1 MRFKVGDRVRYI
13 SDKGAVPKGACGT
26 IRKIEK
32 DDVYHVPYVV
42 RLDNKVRKGY
52 CYYAAERNL
61 EAALEDINETEEKGK
76 MNIEAIQTFATRAK
90 TLRKER
96 GLSQTELAANKM
108 NIKLNP
114 DSVRRAV
121 MQEEARKIAH
131 EAVVDQI
138 DDKARSYDTA
148 IAYVLHTEFGF
159 GEQRIRRF
167 LRAVVDAHVYTR
179 ERYGTRY
186 QDGAYYQ
193 LLRRDGIDMTKIEDE
208 LDEHAKERGAISE

>member
-1 MRFKVGDRVRYI
+1 
-13 SDKGAVPKGACGT
+13 
-26 IRKIEK
+26 
-32 DDVYHVPYVV
+32 
-42 RLDNKVRKGY
+42 
-52 CYYAAERNL
+52 
-61 EAALEDINETEEKGK
+61 
-76 MNIEAIQTFATRAK
+76 
-90 TLRKER
+90 
-96 GLSQTELAANKM
+96 M

-148 IAYVLHTEFGF
+148 IAYVLHNEFGF
-159 GEQRIRRF
+159 GEQRISRF

-186 QDGAYYQ
+186 QDSAYYQ
-193 LLRRDGIDMTKIEDE
+193 LLRRDGIDMQKVEDE
-208 LDEHAKERGAISE
+208 LDKYARDSGAIKE

>member
-1 MRFKVGDRVRYI
+1 MRV
-13 SDKGAVPKGACGT
+13 
-26 IRKIEK
+26 
-32 DDVYHVPYVV
+32 
-42 RLDNKVRKGY
+42 
-52 CYYAAERNL
+52 
-61 EAALEDINETEEKGK
+61 
-76 MNIEAIQTFATRAK
+76 
-90 TLRKER
+90 
-96 GLSQTELAANKM
+96 
-108 NIKLNP
+108 KLNP

-159 GEQRIRRF
+159 GEQRISRF

-179 ERYGTRY
+179 ERYGTKY
-186 QDGAYYQ
+186 QDSAYYQ

-208 LDEHAKERGAISE
+208 LDKYANDIGAIKEQ

>member
-1 MRFKVGDRVRYI
+1 
-13 SDKGAVPKGACGT
+13 
-26 IRKIEK
+26 
-32 DDVYHVPYVV
+32 
-42 RLDNKVRKGY
+42 
-52 CYYAAERNL
+52 
-61 EAALEDINETEEKGK
+61 
-76 MNIEAIQTFATRAK
+76 
-90 TLRKER
+90 
-96 GLSQTELAANKM
+96 M

-121 MQEEARKIAH
+121 MADEARRIAH

-148 IAYVLHTEFGF
+148 IAYVLHNEVGF

-186 QDGAYYQ
+186 QDSAYYQ
-193 LLRRDGIDMTKIEDE
+193 LLRRDGRDMEIIEDE
-208 LDEHAKERGAISE
+208 LDEYAKDKGAAE